1 MPKGITITPS
11 ITDRSDNALRTF
23 FKEISKIPMISSDEE
38 IELANKIAVGDQ
50 EALNK
55 LVSANLTFVV
65 SVAKQYQNRGLPLLD
80 LIQEGTIGLINGA
93 KKFSPD
99 KGVKFISYA
108 VWWIRQAI
116 VLALSAQ
123 SRTIRVPMNQVLS
136 IGKIKK
142 ESEKFEQENYR
153 LPSSEEL
160 AERINT
166 ETSKVDQ
173 SIIAFNKSVSL
184 DTPLKNDET
193 SSLLDIVKNEN
204 VDDTD
209 KDLDSQSITKEI
221 RYILSKLSYR
231 EQDVLR
237 MFYGIEMDSMQKE
250 EIADRFGI
258 TCERVRQIRNGALDR
273 IKRKYSDVLKD
284 LL

>member
-23 FKEISKIPMISSDEE
+23 FREISKIPMVSTEEE
-38 IELANKIAVGDQ
+38 IELSKKIANGDQ

-55 LVSANLTFVV
+55 LVSANLRFVV

-80 LIQEGTIGLINGA
+80 LIQEGYFGAVEAA

-99 KGVKFISYA
+99 KGCKFISYA

-116 VLALSAQ
+116 VLALSSQ

-184 DTPLKNDET
+184 DSPLKTDET
-193 SSLLDIVKNEN
+193 SSLLDIVKNDNADE
-204 VDDTD
+204 TD
-209 KDLDSQSITKEI
+209 SSLDSQNLAKEL
-221 RYILSKLSYR
+221 RYILTKLSYR
-231 EQDVLR
+231 EQDILR
-237 MFYGIEMDSMQKE
+237 MFYGIDMDNMQKE
-250 EIADRFGI
+250 EIANRFGI
-258 TCERVRQIRNGALDR
+258 TCERVRQIRNGALAK
-273 IKRKYSDVLKD
+273 IKNKYSNVLKD